1 MKKDDVI
8 SYLSDCDLAELA
20 GILNSVLPLRSKELN
35 ENDIEIEINLVLAEV
50 SRFSDQENWG
60 FSIVSKPNTE
70 NENYKVWEF
79 GKGEPFVQEGECMS
93 CKVKLCSHA
102 KEVICPLCRGVA
114 HLT

>member
-8 SYLSDCDLAELA
+8 SYLSDCDLAELS

-35 ENDIEIEINLVLAEV
+35 EDGIEINLVLAEV
-50 SRFSDQENWG
+50 SRSSSKAEWRFSV
-60 FSIVSKPNTE
+60 VSKPNTE
-70 NENYKVWEF
+70 NQNYKDWEF
-79 GKGEPFVQEGECMS
+79 GKGEPFVQEGKCMS

-102 KEVICPLCRGVA
+102 KEVICSLCGGVA